1 MRDVKGDEVCMDGTI
16 TKAKAAAVINSLKG
30 GVVPRVGLEH
40 ITVGRRSEIQALLQ
54 DVSIIENAGATVRFI
69 EGQYGSGKTFLMH
82 ALRNHVMEKNFVVTD
97 VDLSV
102 DRRFVGNRGQGLAT
116 YRELIRNMAVQAR
129 PENGAL
135 NLILEKWIGNIENQ
149 IIQTEGLIPG
159 QEIFDFTVSKKIYE
173 ITSSMEERINGFDFG
188 KVIAAY
194 YKGHR
199 TGDLQLQKNAVRWL
213 CGEYRTKTEARED
226 LGVNLIVTDEN
237 WYDFM
242 KLFADFVV
250 KAGYA
255 GLYICIDEMAS
266 IYEIPSKVGR
276 DFNYNKILAIYNDM
290 LQGKAKNMG
299 IIMSITKEALED
311 PIKGIYSFE
320 PLRSRLQDNRETK
333 KGVIPLKDMAAPII
347 RLSPLDPGEMYVL
360 LEKLTKLHEIVYE
373 YEARLDHDDYIYFL
387 KSEYAKK
394 EKVADI
400 TTREMIRSYITL
412 LNLAQQYYNKPKG
425 EIMSASS

>member
-1 MRDVKGDEVCMDGTI
+1 MENGI
-16 TKAKAAAVINSLKG
+16 SKAAAAAVLNSLKG
-30 GVVPRVGLEH
+30 GVVPRVGLEY
-40 ITVGRRSEIQALLQ
+40 ITVGRRSEVQALLQ
-54 DVSIIENAGATVRFI
+54 DVSIIENGGAAIRFI
-69 EGQYGSGKTFLMH
+69 EGQYGSGKTFLLH

-97 VDLSV
+97 VELSV

-116 YRELIRNMAVQAR
+116 YRELIRNMAVSVR
-129 PENGAL
+129 PDNGAL
-135 NLILEKWIGNIENQ
+135 SLILDRWIGNIENQ
-149 IIQTEGLIPG
+149 VVQQEGITPG
-159 QEIFDFTVSKKIYE
+159 QEIFDLTVSKKIYE

-199 TGDLQLQKNAVRWL
+199 TGDSQLQKNALRWL
-213 CGEYRTKTEARED
+213 CGEYRTKTEAKND
-226 LGVNLIVTDEN
+226 LGVGLIATDEN

-276 DFNYNKILAIYNDM
+276 DFNYNKILSIYNDM

-311 PIKGIYSFE
+311 PAKGIYSFG
-320 PLRSRLQDNRETK
+320 PLRSRLKDDREEQ
-333 KGVIPLKDMAAPII
+333 KGIVMLRDMAAPII
-347 RLSPLDPGEMYVL
+347 KLSPLNPGEMYVL
-360 LEKLTKLHEIVYE
+360 IEKLTQIHEIVYD
-373 YEARLDHDDYIYFL
+373 YQARLDHDDYIYFL
-387 KSEYAKK
+387 KTQYAKK
-394 EKVADI
+394 QKAADI
-400 TTREMIRSYITL
+400 TARDMIRNYITL
-412 LNLAQQYYNKPKG
+412 LNLAQQYYNKPKE
-425 EIMSASS
+425 EIISATS